1 MRAVALLGDVATIF
15 MGTGTTTEQFARL
28 MPTRDDLTVVCESLP
43 AAGLL
48 GTRKARV
55 VVLGGLVH
63 EDELSCVGPLASSA
77 VRRYHAD
84 VAVLGAAGLTVRH
97 GITELFEEE
106 AENHRL
112 MIERSERLLL
122 LADGT
127 KFDHDAMAQVASVTA
142 IATLVTDESAPAAAI
157 TELRAAGVEVII
169 AQRPSTALSTDR
181 EQSEAIASGDGHVP
195 DHE

>member
-1 MRAVALLGDVATIF
+1 M
-15 MGTGTTTEQFARL
+15 
-28 MPTRDDLTVVCESLP
+28 
-43 AAGLL
+43 
-48 GTRKARV
+48 
-55 VVLGGLVH
+55 
-63 EDELSCVGPLASSA
+63 
-77 VRRYHAD
+77 
-84 VAVLGAAGLTVRH
+84 LGAAGLTVRH

-112 MIERSERLLL
+112 MIERSERLLV

-127 KFDHDAMAQVASVTA
+127 KFDHDAMAQVASVTT

-157 TELRAAGVEVII
+157 AELRAAGVEVIV

-181 EQSEAIASGDGHVP
+181 ERAEAITSGDGHVP